1 MFVSFVMKPI
11 YRPEPFLN
19 INRNALRH
27 FVSVHFDA
35 KDSLHNLKQLLY
47 NSSICGILK
56 DRRNDLDCVIL
67 TRSVCDDIKQELT
80 DCFVH
85 PLTSQKLHDLD
96 FCKASE
102 LAVAVWMFHVGSGY
116 FRIWQSQRA
125 FEHILQTFEIYRKL
139 QLHRVLSVTHQLL
152 TEVRI
157 VAKSL
162 DACFAPDGFTID
174 VTFHRKNFA
183 RFTLRFDTLQKIFV
197 YPGFLNPSLSLYN
210 CLKTRSSVKRNIMD
224 EQRVFYDFTYLNDA
238 LNTGLEKLSYTG
250 NPYRR
255 M

>member
-1 MFVSFVMKPI
+1 MKPI
-11 YRPEPFLN
+11 YRPEPLLN

-35 KDSLHNLKQLLY
+35 KESLHNLKQLLY
-47 NSSICGILK
+47 NSSVCGILK
-56 DRRNDLDCVIL
+56 DRRTDLDCVIL
-67 TRSVCDDIKQELT
+67 TRSVCDDIKTTEKSVASCLIR
-80 DCFVH
+80 

-96 FCKASE
+96 FHKASE
-102 LAVAVWMFHVGSGY
+102 LAVAIWMFHVGSGY
-116 FRIWQSQRA
+116 LRIWQSQRA
-125 FEHILQTFEIYRKL
+125 LECILETFELYRKF

-157 VAKSL
+157 VAKSY
-162 DACFAPDGFTID
+162 DACFAPDGLVVD
-174 VTFHRKNFA
+174 VTFHGKNFA
-183 RFTLRFDTLQKIFV
+183 RFTLRLDTLQKIFV
-197 YPGFLNPSLSLYN
+197 YPGFLNPSLSLYD

-238 LNTGLEKLSYTG
+238 LNTGLEKLSYIT